1 MRVTVE
7 KAKKIAKEFIGKEM
21 LNCVKLGHE
30 YIFQY
35 DVAGFDPF
43 VAVSIKSG
51 AIRHFTPAENPDK
64 YFRKLE
70 INRIF

>member
-1 MRVTVE
+1 MRMT
-7 KAKKIAKEFIGKEM
+7 AKEASDIAEKFIGEKM
-21 LNCVKLGHE
+21 INCVKMGKE

-51 AIRHFTPAENPDK
+51 TVRHFTPAENPDK